1 MSGQSETVIQ
11 DILLQIDDGQL
22 DPGDVIA
29 EDVLQQRLGISR
41 TPVREALLKLEA
53 HGLVQR
59 LPRKGAIVFKPT
71 LEEFLAILEVHASL
85 EAQAAALAARRLSPE
100 RGRNLERAVCDC
112 EDHFAS
118 KGNGDTAAYYQLN
131 LAFHR
136 TVAEAAGNAF
146 LLDLVKSNARKLM
159 AYYRARYRFA
169 GVIEAS
175 AREHRQIATAILDRQ
190 SAQAA
195 HLMASHVQFDH
206 VTAMDLLASFD

>member
-1 MSGQSETVIQ
+1 MSGQSEMVIQ
-11 DILLQIDDGQL
+11 DILDQIDNGVL

-29 EDVLQQRLGISR
+29 EDALQERLGISR

-53 HGLVQR
+53 NGLVQR

-71 LEEFLAILEVHASL
+71 LEEFLAILEVHANL
-85 EAQAAALAARRLSPE
+85 EGQAAALAARRLSPE
-100 RGRNLERAVCDC
+100 RGRTLERAVLDC

-118 KGNGDTAAYYQLN
+118 KGDGDAAAYYQLN

-136 TVAEAAGNAF
+136 AVAEAAGNEF

-159 AYYRARYRFA
+159 AYYRARYKFA
-169 GVIEAS
+169 GVIQAS
-175 AREHRQIATAILDRQ
+175 ALEHRSIATAILDRQ
-190 SAQAA
+190 SAQAEQ
-195 HLMASHVQFDH
+195 LMSDHVQFDH